1 MFRKI
6 IQSEIGKNEVLIS
19 LPEMYIGKELEI
31 LVFTK
36 EEGLDKAYFDDS
48 AREEI
53 TTKFAEAE
61 GGYSRLNSFENSDSN
76 EADELKY
83 WLQRGQELVNNFE
96 QRPKKQISF
105 TVLNTQG
112 QSFIFNR
119 EEANER

>member
-6 IQSEIGKNEVLIS
+6 IKSEIGKNEVLIS

-36 EEGLDKAYFDDS
+36 EEGLDKAYFDS

-61 GGYSRLNSFENSDSN
+61 GGYSRLNSFENSDLN

-83 WLQRGQELVNNFE
+83 LLQRGQELINNVE

>member
-53 TTKFAEAE
+53 TTKFAGAE

-83 WLQRGQELVNNFE
+83 WLQRGQELINNFE

-112 QSFIFNR
+112 QSFTFNR